1 MAQKKSQNPNVED
14 LKAPLLAAVGAADL
28 ALERVNE
35 IIAALRERADDVRT
49 DSRSRVEETRDRIA
63 KLRED
68 LPERAQELRDRL
80 TSDEL
85 REAAE
90 GYRAQATDLYNDLI
104 ARGEAALDRLRSQ
117 PGFEERRAQAEKRF
131 SETVELTQEA
141 LGNVATQTRA
151 VGERAAKLI
160 GREPAKKAATKAQPA
175 KKAVAKKAPAKKGAA
190 KKVTQK

>member
-1 MAQKKSQNPNVED
+1 MARKKSQNPTAED

-35 IIAALRERADDVRT
+35 IIAALRDRVGDART
-49 DSRSRVEETRDRIA
+49 DANDRVEETRGRIA

-68 LPERAQELRDRL
+68 LPERAQELRGRL

-90 GYRAQATDLYNDLI
+90 GYREQATDLYNDLI

-117 PGFEERRAQAEKRF
+117 PGF
-131 SETVELTQEA
+131 
-141 LGNVATQTRA
+141 
-151 VGERAAKLI
+151 
-160 GREPAKKAATKAQPA
+160 
-175 KKAVAKKAPAKKGAA
+175 
-190 KKVTQK
+190 